1 MLVIDEHFL
10 WSILSIM
17 LRCGSDTPNEKNLVM
32 AMAFAQFCEISCQ
45 QNHCSCWGC
54 MKHIVINNWHMKKM
68 PKKQ

>member
-45 QNHCSCWGC
+45 QDHCSCWGC
-54 MKHIVINNWHMKKM
+54 MKHIVINNWHMKKNA
-68 PKKQ
+68 